1 MNRRFGGKVALV
13 TGAAG
18 GVGAA
23 VARGLAAAGAA
34 VVVNYRRNREG
45 AEDTAAGIRAEGGL
59 ATVARADVGVEA
71 DVAAMVER
79 VQTDHGRL
87 DILVNNAGITLKKP
101 LLESDA
107 ADWEQVMGTNLRGAF
122 LCTRAAAPLMPRGSA
137 VLNISS
143 THACTT
149 THNFGVYA
157 ASKGGLEAL
166 TRSMAV
172 ELAVLGIRA
181 NAIRLGWIQVA
192 RDRVDPDDPAYEQIC
207 ARFPLGRPGEV
218 ADVVPTAL
226 HLCSD
231 DAAWITGAVVVV
243 DGGHGITLNTAFPH
257 GHVEGGAGGR

>member
-1 MNRRFGGKVALV
+1 MNRCFGGKVALV
-13 TGAAG
+13 TGASS
-18 GVGAA
+18 GVGAGI
-23 VARGLAAAGAA
+23 ARGLAAAGAT

-45 AEDTAAGIRAEGGL
+45 AEGTAACIRAEDGT
-59 ATVARADVGVEA
+59 ATIARADVGIEA
-71 DVAAMVER
+71 DVTAMFGCLR
-79 VQTDHGRL
+79 ADHRKL

-101 LLESDA
+101 LLESDS
-107 ADWEQVMGTNLRGAF
+107 ADWERIVGANLKGAF

-166 TRSMAV
+166 TRSMAI
-172 ELAVLGIRA
+172 ELAALGIRA

-192 RDRVDPDDPAYEQIC
+192 RDRVGPDDPAYERIC

-257 GHVEGGAGGR
+257 GHVAGGARGQ